1 MHLRPSFSSLR
12 FFSRSRVWGQGIW
25 TLTLNIWHPPC
36 RVLSLKTT
44 PTMPPRTKI
53 SNCLTQLEDEAP
65 QPSTHNP
72 STQRLTSIA
81 EGLEHEAFDDI
92 LEVQLQHP
100 TNNAST
106 VAAGSSQNTEGN
118 GSTQINGSALH
129 QLPLWAPSPLQVI
142 QGNIE
147 PKQI

>member
-1 MHLRPSFSSLR
+1 MSKCLHL
-12 FFSRSRVWGQGIW
+12 
-25 TLTLNIWHPPC
+25 
-36 RVLSLKTT
+36 
-44 PTMPPRTKI
+44 
-53 SNCLTQLEDEAP
+53 DEAP
-65 QPSTHNP
+65 LQTFTQNP
-72 STQRLTSIA
+72 PLTQNLATIT